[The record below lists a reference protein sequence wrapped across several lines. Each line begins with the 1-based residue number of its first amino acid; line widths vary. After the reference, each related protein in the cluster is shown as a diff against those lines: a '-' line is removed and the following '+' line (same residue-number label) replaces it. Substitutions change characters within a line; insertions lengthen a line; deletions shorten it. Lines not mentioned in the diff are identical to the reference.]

1 MNIKRHLVA
10 VAASLLATTAW
21 AQTAGK
27 PLNLK
32 LPPSDLPAATSTAPT
47 PATPKTAGD
56 APGVYYADT
65 SGRMGNTE
73 PVAEA
78 PDCDDSTYNE
88 PQVHGSVGTGIV
100 TGSHMGT
107 GNWNSG
113 EVNVSKAFG
122 SCDDPS
128 GGISISV
135 GGSRSHFPDHYR
147 RGR

>member
-10 VAASLLATTAW
+10 VAASLLVTTAW

-32 LPPSDLPAATSTAPT
+32 LPPSDLPAASSTAPK

-56 APGVYYADT
+56 APGVYYGDT

-73 PVAEA
+73 PVADA

-107 GNWNSG
+107 GNWNAG
-113 EVNVSKAFG
+113 QVNVSKAFG
-122 SCDDPS
+122 SCDEPS

-135 GGSRSHFPDHYR
+135 GGSRSHFPDRVR